1 MRFKGTAVALLGFVL
16 FLFAGLPSPE
26 AATPLKKLGKAP
38 FYKAKS
44 LKADDLYP
52 LLVRLRKDV
61 GQGFT
66 QAGATELFEPFLE
79 QLKKEKPEAVSVQPG
94 QTVQWMMYKKKG
106 RVRVTRDRVWAGKA
120 PFEAYR
126 VVVRYKDADYD
137 FIVPKIC
144 LNISL
149 KEVTA
154 APKPTAPPPPAVPP
168 AAKPEEPKA
177 LPPAAKEP
185 PVTTPAPP
193 AKEPPVP
200 TLAPPAKEPEKPPV
214 TTAPPPP
221 AKETEPKV
229 SAQKGFFVGDVGML
243 ARFDVSAFGLLR
255 VGYRYK
261 FHEQFALTG
270 LVGAAPL
277 LDGDNDESAF
287 LADAILTYYP
297 VSNFFMGAG
306 VGLWAGSSNSKADL
320 ILEIG
325 IPINQAPESLNFEL
339 FLEGRSAFDQMGDWT
354 KYGRLGG
361 GLRILF

>member
-1 MRFKGTAVALLGFVL
+1 MKFKGTAVALLGFVL
-16 FLFAGLPSPE
+16 FLFAGWPPLQ
-26 AATPLKKLGKAP
+26 AATPLEQLGHAP
-38 FYKAKS
+38 FYRAKS
-44 LKADDLYP
+44 LKAHDVYP
-52 LLVRLRKDV
+52 LLVRFKKDV
-61 GQGFT
+61 ALGFA
-66 QAGATELFEPFLE
+66 QAGAADLYEPFME
-79 QLKKEKPEAVSVQPG
+79 QLKKQKPEAVSVQPG
-94 QTVQWMMYKKKG
+94 QNLQWMMYKKKG
-106 RVRVTRDRVWAGKA
+106 QVRVTRDRVWAGRA

-126 VVVRYKDADYD
+126 TVVRYQDVDYD

-144 LNISL
+144 LNIAL

-154 APKPTAPPPPAVPP
+154 VPRP
-168 AAKPEEPKA
+168 AA
-177 LPPAAKEP
+177 PPAAKEP
-185 PVTTPAPP
+185 PATTPAPP
-193 AKEPPVP
+193 AQEPGKPPVTTAP
-200 TLAPPAKEPEKPPV
+200 PPPAKEPPATTPAPPAQEPGKPPV

-229 SAQKGFFVGDVGML
+229 SARKGFFVGDVGML
-243 ARFDVSAFGLLR
+243 GRFDVSAFGLLR

-261 FHEQFALTG
+261 FQEKFAVTG

-339 FLEGRSAFDQMGDWT
+339 FMEGRSAFDQMGDWT
-354 KYGRLGG
+354 KYGRWGG